1 MSYPDTS
8 SVPGH
13 YVLYWKILHCGI
25 KAEVENGNA
34 VVLDGS
40 VLEECCI
47 AVEEQLDYV
56 YRRCHSHDKSVGP
69 LEIRVVDPGT
79 FDALIDL
86 FISQGASM
94 NQYKTPRCIK
104 SKKALKLLNSKVTAS
119 FFSPRDPKW
128 ENHQHLEILHS
139 ETGPSKGW
147 FVDSKPRNQNLHKDS
162 KKGDYL
168 LTGSCDEIAILLDN
182 RYFDKAL
189 FVQRVAEICD
199 L

>member
-1 MSYPDTS
+1 MISVDTEKTNEEDLHRSVSMSKKLLEPYDGLLVEYTSYPDTC

-13 YVLYWKILHCGI
+13 YVLYWEILHCGI
-25 KAEVENGNA
+25 KAEAENGNA

-56 YRRCHSHDKSVGP
+56 YRRCRSHDKSVGP
-69 LEIRVVDPGT
+69 LEIRVVEPGT
-79 FDALIDL
+79 FDALMDL

-119 FFSPRDPKW
+119 FFSPRDPNWVPKM
-128 ENHQHLEILHS
+128 
-139 ETGPSKGW
+139 
-147 FVDSKPRNQNLHKDS
+147 
-162 KKGDYL
+162 
-168 LTGSCDEIAILLDN
+168 C
-182 RYFDKAL
+182 
-189 FVQRVAEICD
+189 
-199 L
+199 